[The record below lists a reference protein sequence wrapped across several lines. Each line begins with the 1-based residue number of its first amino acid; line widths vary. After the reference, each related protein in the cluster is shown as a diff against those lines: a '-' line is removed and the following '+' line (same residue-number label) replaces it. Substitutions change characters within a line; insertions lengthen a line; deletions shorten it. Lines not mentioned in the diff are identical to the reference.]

1 MTKNRNDY
9 EPIKLDSRKQKSDD
23 EMIILSKDYLND
35 MSSRHTVRDFSNKSV
50 SFKVIENC
58 IKVACLAP
66 SGANHQPW
74 HFTAISKPNIKKE
87 IRLAAEKE
95 ENKFYNNL
103 KNDEWLSALE
113 PLGTNAK
120 KPHLELAPW
129 LIIIFA
135 EKYGI
140 TKDGSKYKNYYIHE
154 SVGIATG
161 FLISALHLSGLYCLT
176 HTPNP
181 MRFLGKICKR
191 PLSNKASLIL
201 AVGHPTKNATIPAAS
216 KVKKPLKNVLSV
228 F

>member
-103 KNDEWLSALE
+103 KNDEWLSAL
-113 PLGTNAK
+113 
-120 KPHLELAPW
+120 
-129 LIIIFA
+129 
-135 EKYGI
+135 
-140 TKDGSKYKNYYIHE
+140 
-154 SVGIATG
+154 
-161 FLISALHLSGLYCLT
+161 
-176 HTPNP
+176 
-181 MRFLGKICKR
+181 
-191 PLSNKASLIL
+191 
-201 AVGHPTKNATIPAAS
+201 
-216 KVKKPLKNVLSV
+216 
-228 F
+228 